1 MENLYIFWLI
11 VALVLIIVEMLTA
24 GFAVICFAIG
34 ALITSI
40 VAYAGLGINWQLTTM
55 AIVTL
60 LAFVLVRPFIL
71 KFLSKKR
78 KNVLMNADAIVG
90 SVGRVSEKI
99 DSNVGTGRVAING
112 DDWKAISN
120 DGSIIEKGANVKVIS
135 RNSLI
140 ITVEIIK

>member
-1 MENLYIFWLI
+1 
-11 VALVLIIVEMLTA
+11 
-24 GFAVICFAIG
+24 
-34 ALITSI
+34 
-40 VAYAGLGINWQLTTM
+40 M

-78 KNVLMNADAIVG
+78 DNILMNADAIVG

-99 DSNVGTGRVAING
+99 DSNFGTGRVAING